1 MKTETIN
8 LNNSYYNM
16 IYVGCSLSPADKDL
30 QKEET
35 TTAAARFDQYM
46 KTMLELLQ
54 AARENHRNGV
64 VTAEDA
70 VTLADEY
77 FFGKSNRN
85 TKKLFFRAKT
95 KKTRQGKEKFKYA
108 DIE

>member
-8 LNNSYYNM
+8 LSDPINHI
-16 IYVGCSLSPADKDL
+16 IYVGCSLPLADKIL
-30 QKEET
+30 RTEGKN
-35 TTAAARFDQYM
+35 TAAARFDQM

-54 AARENHRNGV
+54 AARENDKKGV
-64 VTAEDA
+64 VTKEDA
-70 VTLADEY
+70 VALADEY

>member
-8 LNNSYYNM
+8 LNSPYYNM
-16 IYVGCSLSPADKDL
+16 IYVGRSLPPADKIL
-30 QKEET
+30 RTEGKN
-35 TTAAARFDQYM
+35 TAAARFDHSM

-54 AARENHRNGV
+54 AARQDEKKGV
-64 VTAEDA
+64 VTKEDA
-70 VTLADEY
+70 MVLADEY

-108 DIE
+108 NS